1 MSRDNLC
8 IKGTVVALV
17 GLFSLVDQVR
27 ADERDI
33 AGHTDKTFHLDTVVV
48 ESSALQDTLFNSAQS
63 VSVVSGRDLDEKARS
78 NLGDTLAQEPGI
90 TSSNFGPGREGPSF
104 EVSAGIALGF

>member
-48 ESSALQDTLFNSAQS
+48 
-63 VSVVSGRDLDEKARS
+63 
-78 NLGDTLAQEPGI
+78 
-90 TSSNFGPGREGPSF
+90 
-104 EVSAGIALGF
+104 